1 MHLKTLLAGLSLRSA
16 TADMETE
23 ITHISYDSRTT
34 APGDVFVAMTGFAT
48 DGHAYIGKA
57 VAAGAAAVVC
67 ERPPEDSSV
76 PYVLVENS
84 RRALAV
90 MAANYY
96 GHPADSMTMVAVTG
110 TNGKTTTTYLL
121 KAILEQELG
130 AKVGLIGTNQDLIGD
145 EVVPTERTT
154 PESLELQE
162 LFAPGSWYAQACTSY
177 YEAAE
182 AVNLRRLFYD
192 GIGYAGL
199 IYGQCYVTDRE
210 RDWVLEQKP
219 AAENYGIFRA
229 PRAAMDDVLRQ
240 YFDISL
246 DDTRKMGLDSLLYW
260 EEADA
265 WYATHTDTGLNTVT
279 LTGGER
285 TDDGL
290 LKLYYSGGYITLR
303 PTQDGQSPQ
312 PYFIVSN
319 QPES

>member
-1 MHLKTLLAGLSLRSA
+1 MKMKKHLFALLAALLCMVMLMGC
-16 TADMETE
+16 TA
-23 ITHISYDSRTT
+23 
-34 APGDVFVAMTGFAT
+34 
-48 DGHAYIGKA
+48 HAG
-57 VAAGAAAVVC
+57 
-67 ERPPEDSSV
+67 
-76 PYVLVENS
+76 
-84 RRALAV
+84 
-90 MAANYY
+90 
-96 GHPADSMTMVAVTG
+96 
-110 TNGKTTTTYLL
+110 
-121 KAILEQELG
+121 
-130 AKVGLIGTNQDLIGD
+130 
-145 EVVPTERTT
+145 
-154 PESLELQE
+154 PESNKLTEAESNKLTEAELQELQE

-177 YEAAE
+177 YEGAE

-219 AAENYGIFRA
+219 AAENYAIFRA

-246 DDTRKMGLDSLLYW
+246 DDTRKMGLDNLLYW

-290 LKLYYSGGYITLR
+290 LKLYYSGGCITLR
-303 PTQDGQSPQ
+303 PTQDGQSQQ

>member
-1 MHLKTLLAGLSLRSA
+1 MKMKKHLFALLAALLCMVMLMGC
-16 TADMETE
+16 TA
-23 ITHISYDSRTT
+23 
-34 APGDVFVAMTGFAT
+34 
-48 DGHAYIGKA
+48 HAG
-57 VAAGAAAVVC
+57 
-67 ERPPEDSSV
+67 
-76 PYVLVENS
+76 
-84 RRALAV
+84 
-90 MAANYY
+90 
-96 GHPADSMTMVAVTG
+96 
-110 TNGKTTTTYLL
+110 
-121 KAILEQELG
+121 
-130 AKVGLIGTNQDLIGD
+130 
-145 EVVPTERTT
+145 
-154 PESLELQE
+154 PESNKLTEAELQELQE

-177 YEAAE
+177 YEGAE

-246 DDTRKMGLDSLLYW
+246 DDTRKMGLDNLLYW

-290 LKLYYSGGYITLR
+290 LKLYYSGGCITLR
-303 PTQDGQSPQ
+303 PAQDGQSPQ

>member
-1 MHLKTLLAGLSLRSA
+1 MKMKKHLFPLPAALLCMVMLMGCTAHAG
-16 TADMETE
+16 
-23 ITHISYDSRTT
+23 
-34 APGDVFVAMTGFAT
+34 
-48 DGHAYIGKA
+48 
-57 VAAGAAAVVC
+57 
-67 ERPPEDSSV
+67 
-76 PYVLVENS
+76 
-84 RRALAV
+84 
-90 MAANYY
+90 
-96 GHPADSMTMVAVTG
+96 
-110 TNGKTTTTYLL
+110 
-121 KAILEQELG
+121 
-130 AKVGLIGTNQDLIGD
+130 
-145 EVVPTERTT
+145 
-154 PESLELQE
+154 PESNKLTEAESNKLTEAELQELQE

-177 YEAAE
+177 YEGAE

-210 RDWVLEQKP
+210 RDWVLEQEP
-219 AAENYGIFRA
+219 AVENYGIFRA

-246 DDTRKMGLDSLLYW
+246 DDTRKMGLDNLLYW

-290 LKLYYSGGYITLR
+290 LKLSYSGGCITLR

>member
-1 MHLKTLLAGLSLRSA
+1 MKMKKHLFPLLAALLCMVMLMGC
-16 TADMETE
+16 TA
-23 ITHISYDSRTT
+23 
-34 APGDVFVAMTGFAT
+34 
-48 DGHAYIGKA
+48 HAG
-57 VAAGAAAVVC
+57 
-67 ERPPEDSSV
+67 
-76 PYVLVENS
+76 
-84 RRALAV
+84 
-90 MAANYY
+90 
-96 GHPADSMTMVAVTG
+96 
-110 TNGKTTTTYLL
+110 
-121 KAILEQELG
+121 
-130 AKVGLIGTNQDLIGD
+130 
-145 EVVPTERTT
+145 
-154 PESLELQE
+154 PESNKLTEPESNKLTEAESNKLTEAELQELQE

-177 YEAAE
+177 YEGAE

-246 DDTRKMGLDSLLYW
+246 DDTRKMGLDNLLYW

-265 WYATHTDTGLNTVT
+265 WYAAHTDTGLNTVT

-290 LKLYYSGGYITLR
+290 LKLSYSGGCITLR

>member
-1 MHLKTLLAGLSLRSA
+1 MKMKKHLFPLLAALLCMVMLMGC
-16 TADMETE
+16 TA
-23 ITHISYDSRTT
+23 
-34 APGDVFVAMTGFAT
+34 
-48 DGHAYIGKA
+48 HAG
-57 VAAGAAAVVC
+57 
-67 ERPPEDSSV
+67 
-76 PYVLVENS
+76 
-84 RRALAV
+84 
-90 MAANYY
+90 
-96 GHPADSMTMVAVTG
+96 
-110 TNGKTTTTYLL
+110 
-121 KAILEQELG
+121 
-130 AKVGLIGTNQDLIGD
+130 
-145 EVVPTERTT
+145 
-154 PESLELQE
+154 PESNKLTEAESNKLTEAESNKLTEAELQELQE

-246 DDTRKMGLDSLLYW
+246 DDTRKMGLDNLLYW

-290 LKLYYSGGYITLR
+290 LKLYYSGGCITLR

>member
-1 MHLKTLLAGLSLRSA
+1 MKKHLFPLLAALLCMVMLMGC
-16 TADMETE
+16 TA
-23 ITHISYDSRTT
+23 
-34 APGDVFVAMTGFAT
+34 
-48 DGHAYIGKA
+48 HAG
-57 VAAGAAAVVC
+57 
-67 ERPPEDSSV
+67 
-76 PYVLVENS
+76 
-84 RRALAV
+84 
-90 MAANYY
+90 
-96 GHPADSMTMVAVTG
+96 
-110 TNGKTTTTYLL
+110 
-121 KAILEQELG
+121 
-130 AKVGLIGTNQDLIGD
+130 
-145 EVVPTERTT
+145 
-154 PESLELQE
+154 PESNKLTEAESNKLTEAELQELQE

-177 YEAAE
+177 YEGAE
-182 AVNLRRLFYD
+182 AVDLRRLFYD

-219 AAENYGIFRA
+219 AAENYAIFRA
-229 PRAAMDDVLRQ
+229 PRAAMDDILRQ

-246 DDTRKMGLDSLLYW
+246 DDTRKMGLDNLLYW

>member
-1 MHLKTLLAGLSLRSA
+1 MKKRLFPLLAALLCMVMLMGC
-16 TADMETE
+16 TA
-23 ITHISYDSRTT
+23 
-34 APGDVFVAMTGFAT
+34 
-48 DGHAYIGKA
+48 HAG
-57 VAAGAAAVVC
+57 
-67 ERPPEDSSV
+67 
-76 PYVLVENS
+76 
-84 RRALAV
+84 
-90 MAANYY
+90 
-96 GHPADSMTMVAVTG
+96 
-110 TNGKTTTTYLL
+110 
-121 KAILEQELG
+121 
-130 AKVGLIGTNQDLIGD
+130 
-145 EVVPTERTT
+145 
-154 PESLELQE
+154 PESNKLTGPESNKLTEAELQELQE

-177 YEAAE
+177 YEGAE

-219 AAENYGIFRA
+219 AAENYAIFRA

-246 DDTRKMGLDSLLYW
+246 DDTRKMGLDNLLYW

-290 LKLYYSGGYITLR
+290 LKLYYSGGCITLR
-303 PTQDGQSPQ
+303 PTQVGQSPQ